1 MHEENN
7 NKTGP
12 KIFLVKS
19 YEDIFIVCD
28 LPLSLQAKDIL
39 YDFTVI

>member
-7 NKTGP
+7 NKMGP
-12 KIFLVKS
+12 KKNLVKS
-19 YEDIFIVCD
+19 YEDTFIVCH
-28 LPLSLQAKDIL
+28 LPLSLQAKDIF